1 MVMDLPIELIHIIES
16 YSRKIQPTILLEDII
31 DYDTSLKKIEY
42 MYNQVI
48 YKKYLCDHMSMIG
61 NNISWY
67 NEFLKGLSLIG
78 AINMSN
84 YKYTKMD
91 LRLIWAKYSPQYR
104 SKIYEILK
112 HNIKLHTNRSPGDP
126 IFNPI
131 RLTQMCTL

>member
-1 MVMDLPIELIHIIES
+1 
-16 YSRKIQPTILLEDII
+16 
-31 DYDTSLKKIEY
+31 
-42 MYNQVI
+42 
-48 YKKYLCDHMSMIG
+48 MSMIG
-61 NNISWY
+61 NKISWY